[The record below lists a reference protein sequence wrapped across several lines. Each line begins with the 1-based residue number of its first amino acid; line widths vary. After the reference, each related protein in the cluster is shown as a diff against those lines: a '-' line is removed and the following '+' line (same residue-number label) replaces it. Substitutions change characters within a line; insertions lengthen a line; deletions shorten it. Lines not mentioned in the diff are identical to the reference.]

1 MPRPNLSARRPGTA
15 TVARSRNPFTNWL
28 ESRKER
34 RRQAEDEASRLIT
47 NKIAENE
54 NIIID
59 KLNSIDFIRSELPK
73 AVLEAKANPQQRF
86 GDLEYA
92 AMGVIHMLRK
102 NPQTIKMDIR
112 PFDQKLLTLVLL
124 FKQTVEQGDVRAAYA
139 AKGAIVRAVA
149 DIRSRIP
156 QDQPELAAQFVE
168 ANTKYLDQ
176 WITLVMLAQVA
187 DRTKQNVVSQRRHL
201 EQAQTKTK
209 EDIAALQKTLQD
221 DDTFLQA
228 FKKLTDRTMVQDRSQ
243 WDEVERSVHRMM
255 VERRMDKAKLELN
268 SLLLQQQELD
278 LSTKE
283 AQVEMLYAKVAAL
296 PIVTDPDL
304 MSKYQESIDDLF
316 RQLAES
322 DAQIDETLKS
332 MDDIEGRI
340 QQLSKAPGSLRAQE
354 VAAEEAE
361 KALAEITAR
370 QNDQSGKNATRAKKM
385 REEMG
390 ILSEEEL
397 AELRK
402 QAEEERLREA
412 EEIRKQMLDQEEDQE
427 EEQENQL
434 LTN

>member
-1 MPRPNLSARRPGTA
+1 MPRPNLSAKRTGAPNAGQ
-15 TVARSRNPFTNWL
+15 SRNPFANWL
-28 ESRKER
+28 ENRKER

-59 KLNSIDFIRSELPK
+59 KLNSIDFFHSRLPK
-73 AVLEAKANPQQRF
+73 EVLEAKARPEQRY

-92 AMGVIHMLRK
+92 AQGIIHMLRK

-112 PFDQKLLTLVLL
+112 KFDQKLMTLVLL

-139 AKGAIVRAVA
+139 AKGAIVRSVA

-156 QDQPELAAQFVE
+156 QDQPELAGLFVE

-176 WITLVMLAQVA
+176 WITLVTLAQVA
-187 DRTKQNVVSQRRHL
+187 DRTKQNVDVQRDRL
-201 EQAQTKTK
+201 DKAQTRNNEEIDALHKRIR
-209 EDIAALQKTLQD
+209 EDDK
-221 DDTFLQA
+221 FLMA
-228 FKKLTDRTMVQDRSQ
+228 FNSLTDRSMSKDRSQ
-243 WDEVERSVHRMM
+243 WDEIEREVHRMM
-255 VERRMDKAKLELN
+255 VERRMDKANLELN

-283 AQVEMLYAKVAAL
+283 AQVEMLYSKVAAL

-304 MSKYQESIDDLF
+304 MNKFQESIDDLF

-322 DAQIDETLKS
+322 DAQIDETLKT

-340 QQLSKAPGSLRAQE
+340 QQLSRAPGSLRAQE

-361 KALAEITAR
+361 KALQEITER
-370 QNDQSGKNATRAKKM
+370 QRDQSGQSAVRAKKM

-390 ILSEEEL
+390 ILSEEQLEEL
-397 AELRK
+397 KRQAELEEQRA
-402 QAEEERLREA
+402 AELLRE
-412 EEIRKQMLDQEEDQE
+412 QMV
-427 EEQENQL
+427 EQEQEMLIN
-434 LTN
+434 